1 MLKKGVKFDFRLG
14 NEVTVSLVSGLR
26 FELVVSR
33 WGTRPA
39 AAGSYANPT
48 PAGQS
53 LTRIA

>member
-14 NEVTVSLVSGLR
+14 NEVTVSPVSGLR